1 MNELPSGIIKE
12 VFKFLTYKDVL
23 KNKNC
28 VCKEFY
34 CAGKYNDLWK
44 CFYGREYADDIIN
57 RKQNDPF
64 KELFYIR
71 HEEKKNKY
79 VCFPKSAQE
88 QFLDMEASL
97 LALRDSSFGQFDI
110 SHLYDPG
117 PFKIDNEMYARDYGG
132 GSSAVSLYYTGRRG
146 HHSCIC
152 EGTPHDSGNDVV
164 LNGKDTLP
172 LCEHTHHGGKMTNQR
187 SQLACTPHVEEGQVT
202 KEDHMEDEGQMEE
215 DHMKKEDH
223 MMNKIGEEPIWN
235 DKITLKGRGF
245 FQGEEEEEE
254 KNKNGHMC
262 SFKHCEF
269 KYIPKSDVYIC
280 TESKNY
286 HICDDKCE
294 LAISS
299 DIEWGYLVCPLS
311 GKMFDCLSQPQCRK
325 SFKSVN
331 STIKYILNYD
341 MGAGGAFQ
349 YFSPR
354 EENDS
359 DDFYAQE
366 MEPSFAYRKR
376 YSHKRMGENRVH
388 GGIRK
393 RGKKQNEKKQS
404 EKRQSEKKQ
413 SEKKQSEKE
422 QSGRIPPASKSSVFK
437 KILDSYMGSTRGCSW
452 GPMRN

>member
-12 VFKFLTYKDVL
+12 IFKFLTYKDVV

-34 CAGKYNDLWK
+34 CAVKYNDLWK
-44 CFYGREYADDIIN
+44 CFYEREYADDMIN
-57 RKQNDPF
+57 RKENDPF

-71 HEEKKNKY
+71 HEEKKKNKY

-97 LALRDSSFGQFDI
+97 LTLRDISFGQFDI
-110 SHLYDPG
+110 SHLYDPDNFRRG
-117 PFKIDNEMYARDYGG
+117 NEMNGRDYGG
-132 GSSAVSLYYTGRRG
+132 GSSAVSLYYTGRRDNQNCFFNG
-146 HHSCIC
+146 A
-152 EGTPHDSGNDVV
+152 PAYSGNDTI
-164 LNGKDTLP
+164 LNGKDTLS
-172 LCEHTHHGGKMTNQR
+172 LCEHTRCGGEVKNQG
-187 SQLACTPHVEEGQVT
+187 SQLACTRHAMNGKQ
-202 KEDHMEDEGQMEE
+202 
-215 DHMKKEDH
+215 
-223 MMNKIGEEPIWN
+223 MMNEDQVMNRIAEESISN
-235 DKITLKGRGF
+235 DKITLRERALP
-245 FQGEEEEEE
+245 EEEDES
-254 KNKNGHMC
+254 GHMC

-331 STIKYILNYD
+331 STIKYILTYD

-349 YFSPR
+349 YITPH

-359 DDFYAQE
+359 DDTYAQE
-366 MEPSFAYRKR
+366 MEPSFAYRRKR
-376 YSHKRMGENRVH
+376 YSRKRMDENRVH
-388 GGIRK
+388 AGMMQK
-393 RGKKQNEKKQS
+393 RGKKK
-404 EKRQSEKKQ
+404 
-413 SEKKQSEKE
+413 
-422 QSGRIPPASKSSVFK
+422 SGRIPPASKNSFFK
-437 KILDSYMGSTRGCSW
+437 KILDSYMGNTRGCTR
-452 GPMRN
+452 GPMRNG